1 MDFKHLVKI
10 IYRTLSL
17 ITFASVILLLV
28 SFISSF
34 DMVNGYFTKGILPV
48 LFEIFFVLGIILSFT
63 VIIPLRKGEIVKTHN
78 DTRKQ
83 KNLFLALAIILF
95 ICSFIFNVLVPNKL
109 FILSTLGACFFA
121 GFAVMCALM
130 RGYEYS
136 HLKLV
141 CLLLSAAF
149 PLFMVIDNNSVVVRH
164 SNSVENKLSS
174 VFAIAFLLYVLYE
187 GKRIFTGE
195 HSKWHFASML
205 LLTHT
210 GFPISISYITV
221 YLMGIAT
228 ETTRFYQMI
237 LVFIISIF
245 VEIELIRFCRNALS
259 HTKSEWEE
267 IESTEKTDE

>member
-17 ITFASVILLLV
+17 ITLASVVFLLV

-34 DMVNGYFTKGILPV
+34 DMVNGYFIKGILPT
-48 LFEIFFVLGIILSFT
+48 LFEIFFILGIILSLT
-63 VIIPLRKGEIVKTHN
+63 VIVPLRKGEIVKTHN
-78 DTRKQ
+78 DTTKQ
-83 KNLFLALAIILF
+83 KNIFFALAAILL
-95 ICSFIFNVLVPNKL
+95 ICSFAFNVLIPNKL
-109 FILSTLGACFFA
+109 FNLSALGTCFFA
-121 GFAVMCALM
+121 AFVAMCALM

-174 VFAIAFLLYVLYE
+174 VFAIAFLIYILYE

-210 GFPISISYITV
+210 GFSLSISYITV
-221 YLMGIAT
+221 YLMGTAT
-228 ETTRFYQMI
+228 ETMRFYQMI
-237 LVFIISIF
+237 LIFIVSVF
-245 VEIELIRFCRNALS
+245 VEIELLRFVKLSVSHSKDEWNKIENA
-259 HTKSEWEE
+259 
-267 IESTEKTDE
+267 EKTDE